1 MILTP
6 GLNAELN
13 AERTLLNAEL
23 NAKILGKAELNA
35 ELNARF
41 LLNAEL
47 NAERPKTLN
56 DSYSANNLFQNV
68 EKSTNVQA
76 IKSATI

>member
-1 MILTP
+1 MTP
-6 GLNAELN
+6 ELNAELN

-23 NAKILGKAELNA
+23 NAKILGIAELNA

-47 NAERPKTLN
+47 NAERPKTQN
-56 DSYSANNLFQNV
+56 DSYSGYAVGCPDFYKGCPT
-68 EKSTNVQA
+68 KSY
-76 IKSATI
+76 ICI